1 MKQKQYPKRS
11 YHPCSDRF
19 QSNEIFE
26 DVWLDGFD
34 RAKYVLE
41 QMKQKEHRDILE
53 RDRLKVK

>member
-1 MKQKQYPKRS
+1 MTKKQYPKRS
-11 YHPCSDRF
+11 YHPCSDHF
-19 QSNEIFE
+19 QSDEVFE
-26 DVWLDGFD
+26 DVWLNGFD